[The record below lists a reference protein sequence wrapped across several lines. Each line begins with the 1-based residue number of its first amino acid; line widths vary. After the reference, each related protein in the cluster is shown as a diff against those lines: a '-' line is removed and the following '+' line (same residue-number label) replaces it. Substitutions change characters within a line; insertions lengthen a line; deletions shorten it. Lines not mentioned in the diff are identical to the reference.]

1 MIITMKVTS
10 LACSVY
16 DGTHRK
22 EEDLNS
28 DQKILA
34 IRFFWAMVLSGK
46 GLKFRPIRS

>member
-22 EEDLNS
+22 EEDLNN
-28 DQKILA
+28 DQKLLA
-34 IRFFWAMVLSGK
+34 IR
-46 GLKFRPIRS
+46 

>member
-22 EEDLNS
+22 EEDLNN

-34 IRFFWAMVLSGK
+34 IRFLLNSQFLSSIEF
-46 GLKFRPIRS
+46 KFRDK